1 MTIERCDGCGFDG
14 GGWTDA
20 EAISA
25 VGELPTQWRQ
35 AVRGLDLVTVC
46 RRPTAQMWSI
56 AEYTDHVRETVFGM
70 RFLLDIALADP
81 GLDLG
86 EPPQPVFEPD
96 AREIDVEASLAGF
109 DHEVFELCS
118 ALAGLPAQSWRL
130 SVVVGGDQVDAH
142 WIVRHALHDVT
153 HHLGDIQRI
162 RVALG

>member
-1 MTIERCDGCGFDG
+1 M
-14 GGWTDA
+14 
-20 EAISA
+20 
-25 VGELPTQWRQ
+25 
-35 AVRGLDLVTVC
+35 TVC

-130 SVVVGGDQVDAH
+130 SVVVGGGTRSMPTGSSATH
-142 WIVRHALHDVT
+142 CTMSPTISVT
-153 HHLGDIQRI
+153 SNASASAWASRRPETRPRSPGSWGEQLVPDSESGVTLR
-162 RVALG
+162 GFP